1 MISKDQSQTL
11 KINVGWQEL
20 RKRSAKVFEIKM
32 KKKTWNVN
40 ERQDSGVGS
49 VITRKIS
56 INALKWKLLVTV
68 KCYFGS
74 TQLPDQFDKRALLRY
89 EKNTH

>member
-40 ERQDSGVGS
+40 ERQDSGVWVSNNQKDINKCTEMKTFSHGKMLFWKYP
-49 VITRKIS
+49 TAWS
-56 INALKWKLLVTV
+56 IW
-68 KCYFGS
+68 
-74 TQLPDQFDKRALLRY
+74 
-89 EKNTH
+89 